1 MRHPSRPKA
10 SPGSGAAD
18 TPPVSASDVGEQLAG
33 WGVVAIIET
42 RGRVTGRLARAAVG
56 FVEEPDGALLVA
68 AGEPHAD
75 WALNLEADPE
85 CAVTIGERSSR
96 FRAEPLEGAERNA
109 AITGLI
115 LRYGT
120 PSEGLGRGPVFRL
133 RRESAS
139 DGADSPA
146 DLSPDGRS

>member
-1 MRHPSRPKA
+1 M
-10 SPGSGAAD
+10 
-18 TPPVSASDVGEQLAG
+18 SARDVGEQLAG
-33 WGVVAIIET
+33 WGVVAIVET
-42 RGRVTGRLARAAVG
+42 RGRRTGRLARAAVG
-56 FVEEPDGALLVA
+56 FVEEPDGSLLVA
-68 AGEPHAD
+68 AGEPDAD

-96 FRAEPLEGAERNA
+96 FRAEPLDGAERNA

-133 RRESAS
+133 RPEAGQG
-139 DGADSPA
+139 DADSAPELPA
-146 DLSPDGRS
+146 DSARRFGG

>member
-1 MRHPSRPKA
+1 M
-10 SPGSGAAD
+10 
-18 TPPVSASDVGEQLAG
+18 SAQDVGEQLAG

-56 FVEEPDGALLVA
+56 FVEEADGALLIA
-68 AGEPHAD
+68 AGEPDAD
-75 WALNLEADPE
+75 WGLNLEADPL
-85 CAVTIGERSSR
+85 CGVTIGERSAR
-96 FRAEPLEGAERNA
+96 FRAEPLDGAERSA

-133 RRESAS
+133 RPETGFA
-139 DGADSPA
+139 GAEEPA
-146 DLSPDGRS
+146 DPRP

>member
-1 MRHPSRPKA
+1 M
-10 SPGSGAAD
+10 
-18 TPPVSASDVGEQLAG
+18 SAGDVGEQLAG
-33 WGVVAIIET
+33 WGVVAIVET

-56 FVEEPDGALLVA
+56 FVEEPDGSLLVA
-68 AGEPHAD
+68 AGEPDAD

-85 CAVTIGERSSR
+85 CAVTIGERSAR
-96 FRAEPLEGAERNA
+96 YRAEPLEDAERNA

-133 RRESAS
+133 RPEAS
-139 DGADSPA
+139 FDGADP
-146 DLSPDGRS
+146 PD

>member
-1 MRHPSRPKA
+1 M
-10 SPGSGAAD
+10 
-18 TPPVSASDVGEQLAG
+18 SASDVGEQLAG

-42 RGRVTGRLARAAVG
+42 RGRVTGRHARAAVG

-68 AGEPHAD
+68 AGEPDAD

-109 AITGLI
+109 AVTGLI

-133 RRESAS
+133 RPATAS

>member
-1 MRHPSRPKA
+1 MSVR
-10 SPGSGAAD
+10 
-18 TPPVSASDVGEQLAG
+18 DVGEQLAG
-33 WGVVAIIET
+33 WGVVAIVET

-68 AGEPHAD
+68 AGEPDAD
-75 WALNLEADPE
+75 WALNLETDPE
-85 CAVTIGERSSR
+85 CAVTIGERSAR
-96 FRAEPLEGAERNA
+96 FRAEPLEGADRNA

-146 DLSPDGRS
+146 DSSADPAADSSPDRPS

>member
-1 MRHPSRPKA
+1 M
-10 SPGSGAAD
+10 
-18 TPPVSASDVGEQLAG
+18 SARDVGEQLAG
-33 WGVVAIIET
+33 WGVVAIVET

-56 FVEEPDGALLVA
+56 FVEEPDGSLLVA
-68 AGEPHAD
+68 AGEPDAD

-96 FRAEPLEGAERNA
+96 FRAEPLDGAERNA
-109 AITGLI
+109 AVTALI

-133 RRESAS
+133 RPETGR
-139 DGADSPA
+139 GVADSTLDLPA
-146 DLSPDGRS
+146 DSIPDSNAKRRS